1 MSHRPQSWIGI
12 PKGWED
18 TGFPP
23 EDMLIE
29 LTPEHMAYGT
39 CFIGGTG
46 SGKTSG
52 MEHLFA
58 QSVRRGESVV
68 SISSLGDFSDFAA
81 NLLVELE
88 VEPSLI
94 AMIDLR
100 SGELTLGFNPLD
112 PQEPYFSS
120 LNFIRVMK
128 AVSESWGVT
137 VEETSRFATML
148 LAEAGRTILELDR
161 LFFDDGFRRSCLRY
175 SQNPSVRAFW
185 RRYDGMSSRSR
196 SEMVGPILNK
206 YSVLSA
212 TEPLRRVYGHPEPI
226 DIKRHIETPGSILLI
241 TLAEYEQFTAAH
253 ISGAVLIGSVAR
265 AIFSRVGKEHR
276 NRTRI
281 FIDEFQH
288 FDVQDI
294 EAIITEGRRFN
305 CSVVVAHQSLV
316 QISPKMRSL
325 ILNNFGVKFA
335 MRCGREDALALCK
348 NITGD
353 PNLLDLN
360 DLPPGEA
367 LMWVRG
373 YAPEHVELNEP
384 LGLPKSQTWQAREL
398 LQEVYDQY
406 PHYEPTTS
414 DWSGLEEDVIDVVAD
429 FVKPEL
435 PASIDAAN
443 APVVPPQ
450 KSLTRAP
457 RTLSPKKP
465 KNLILTP
472 ESELPDKAQEGWLAN
487 Y

>member
-1 MSHRPQSWIGI
+1 MGNRPACWIGI

-18 TGFPP
+18 TGFSP

-29 LTPEHMAYGT
+29 LTPEHKAHGV
-39 CFIGGTG
+39 CFIGSTG
-46 SGKTSG
+46 SGKSSG

-58 QSVRRGESVV
+58 QSVAQGESVI
-68 SISSLGDFSDFAA
+68 SISSLGDFNDFAA
-81 NLLVELE
+81 NLMVDMG
-88 VEPSLI
+88 VDPDRI

-112 PQEPYFSS
+112 PKEPYFSA

-148 LAEAGRTILELDR
+148 LAEAGRNILELDR
-161 LFFDDGFRRSCLRY
+161 LFFDDDFRRVCLQR
-175 SQNPSVRAFW
+175 SQNPSVKAFW
-185 RRYDGMSSRSR
+185 RRFDGVSARSR
-196 SEMVGPILNK
+196 YELVGPVLNK

-212 TEPLRRVYGHPEPI
+212 TEPLRRVYGHPHPI
-226 DIKRHIETPGSILLI
+226 DIRRHIDTPGSVLLI
-241 TLAEYEQFTAAH
+241 TLAKNEQFAAAD

-265 AIFSRVGKEHR
+265 AIFSRVSQEHR
-276 NRTRI
+276 TRTRI

-294 EAIITEGRRFN
+294 ETIITEGRRFN
-305 CSVVVAHQSLV
+305 CSVVLAHQSLV
-316 QISPKMRSL
+316 QLSPKMRSL

-335 MRCGREDALALCK
+335 MRCGRDDAMALCK

-353 PNLLDLN
+353 PYLLDLN

-384 LGLPKSQTWQAREL
+384 LGLPKTLTWQAREL
-398 LQEVYDQY
+398 LEEVYGQY
-406 PHYEPTTS
+406 PHYEPENS
-414 DWSGLEEDVIDVVAD
+414 DWSALEEDVIDVTPILAD
-429 FVKPEL
+429 PQVPE
-435 PASIDAAN
+435 PETREI
-443 APVVPPQ
+443 VPSSRPQ

-457 RTLSPKKP
+457 VLTVPQKP
-465 KNLILTP
+465 KSLVLTS
-472 ESELPDKAQEGWLAN
+472 ESELPDKAMEDWLAN

>member
-1 MSHRPQSWIGI
+1 MSRRPASWIAI

-58 QSVRRGESVV
+58 QAVARGESVIA
-68 SISSLGDFSDFAA
+68 ISELGDFCDFAA
-81 NLLVELE
+81 NLLSEMGVN
-88 VEPSLI
+88 PSRI
-94 AMIDLR
+94 AMIDFR

-112 PQEPYFSS
+112 PKEPYFSA
-120 LNFIRVMK
+120 LNFTRIMK
-128 AVSESWGVT
+128 AVSDSWGVT
-137 VEETSRFATML
+137 VEETSRFSMML
-148 LAEAGRTILELDR
+148 LAEAGRNVLELDR
-161 LFFDDGFRRSCLRY
+161 LFFDDGFRRDCLRH
-175 SQNPSVRAFW
+175 SQNPSVKEFW
-185 RRYDGMSSRSR
+185 RRYEQLSARSR
-196 SEMVGPILNK
+196 NEMVGPVLNK

-226 DIKRHIETPGSILLI
+226 NLRQHIDTPGSILI
-241 TLAEYEQFTAAH
+241 IALAKMEQYLAADV
-253 ISGAVLIGSVAR
+253 SGAVLIGNIVR
-265 AIFSRVGKEHR
+265 AILSRVGREHR
-276 NRTRI
+276 TRTRI

-288 FDVQDI
+288 FDVQDV

-305 CSVVVAHQSLV
+305 CSVVLAHQSLV
-316 QISPKMRSL
+316 QLSPKMRAL

-335 MRCGREDALALCK
+335 MRCGRDDATALCK

-353 PNLLDLN
+353 PYLLDLN
-360 DLPPGEA
+360 DLPPGEG

-384 LGLPKSQTWQAREL
+384 LGLPKSLTWQARDL

-406 PHYEPTTS
+406 PHYEPETS
-414 DWSGLEEDVIDVVAD
+414 DWSALEEDVIDVTPVLSE
-429 FVKPEL
+429 PEL
-435 PASIDAAN
+435 SSPNFEDN
-443 APVVPPQ
+443 APVREPQ

-457 RTLSPKKP
+457 RILKPKKP
-465 KNLILTP
+465 KSLILTP
-472 ESELPDKAQEGWLAN
+472 ESELPDKSMEDWLAN